1 MKKLNLILILLSFN
15 ALAEESLTTTAPKQ
29 CEIKTY
35 PQIIM
40 TQRRSLSQL
49 QKEIIK
55 ESNCDQTTVEN
66 FVATIADLE
75 GDIRSE
81 QINDLMSNKTVDVF
95 LEPTRISVIR
105 INKII
110 KDKLN
115 LQSNLELDQIQFVGT
130 ESAIGLNDI
139 DKVKVECPNCEL
151 LGEQNLKIQIT
162 NSILGD
168 SKNFWARSTVLKKT
182 RIWKAR
188 EDINTLTSQNL
199 QSQLISEEIALAK
212 PENYLTDAQD
222 LKFFK
227 LNRSLRKG
235 DLVKQSDISPIALIK
250 SGNRVKIK
258 VIDRNINLV
267 SVGVANKSGNFGDSI
282 ELTNMNSKKKI
293 VGRVV
298 DYNTVVID
306 L

>member
-1 MKKLNLILILLSFN
+1 MKKMKLVLILLSLN
-15 ALAEESLTTTAPKQ
+15 AFAQETLIPVTPKQ

-40 TQRRSLSQL
+40 TQRRSISQL
-49 QKEIIK
+49 QKEVIK
-55 ESNCDQTTVEN
+55 ESNCDQTTVES
-66 FVATIADLE
+66 FVMTIADLE
-75 GDIRSE
+75 GDIRAE
-81 QINDLMSNKTVDVF
+81 QINDLMNNNSIDVF
-95 LEPTRISVIR
+95 MEPTRISVTR
-105 INKII
+105 INNLI
-110 KDKLN
+110 KNKLV
-115 LQSNLELDQIQFVGT
+115 LPSNLEIDQIQFVGT
-130 ESAIGLNDI
+130 ESAIGLNDAE
-139 DKVKVECPNCEL
+139 KVKVECPNCEL
-151 LGEQNLKIQIT
+151 LGEQNLKLQVV
-162 NSILGD
+162 NSVLGD
-168 SKNFWARSTVLKKT
+168 SKNFWARTNVLKK
-182 RIWKAR
+182 IKVWKAR
-188 EDINTLTSQNL
+188 EDINTLTAQNL

-235 DLVKQSDISPIALIK
+235 DLVKQSDISPITLIK
-250 SGNRVKIK
+250 SGNRVKVKI
-258 VIDRNINLV
+258 IDRNINLV